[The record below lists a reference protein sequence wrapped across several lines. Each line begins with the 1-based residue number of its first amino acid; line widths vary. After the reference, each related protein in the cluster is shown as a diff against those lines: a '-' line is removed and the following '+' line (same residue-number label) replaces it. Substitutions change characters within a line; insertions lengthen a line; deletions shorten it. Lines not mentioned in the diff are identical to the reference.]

1 MKSKKEIQAAVAT
14 RLQEIMGVYRPL
26 LPDWVEVH
34 FYPDRGTWDC
44 VSLNLFV
51 EAADPGDVGRDVHD
65 LTIKQVRTVHKL
77 LHHLKREFPGGD
89 GEVFVPGD
97 YLSGGYLDWGSILK
111 FSTVALHT
119 KEQFAQRICDWLGVQ
134 EEVVPTMTSN
144 VHAQDKQAEY
154 PYHMGRQMQHL
165 CVPTKLVNLPD
176 SECLE
181 LLQEFAEYERD
192 DAQLCF
198 FSDGR
203 DKNRCVFVPNNG
215 THGYLV
221 YSSDFWVID
230 IGSTAQLDDAIL
242 DYLIRKGDLA
252 RHIFDDDFLTANL
265 DLKNSTFNIDRSPRN
280 GYYFTSL
287 TTRAHGNVGWDEA
300 SHIDVEEARRLG
312 KIWKDN
318 GPEFKARIETVD
330 EWVMLDLGVDLNK
343 GLAKV
348 FLSRKELQHV

>member
-1 MKSKKEIQAAVAT
+1 
-14 RLQEIMGVYRPL
+14 
-26 LPDWVEVH
+26 
-34 FYPDRGTWDC
+34 
-44 VSLNLFV
+44 
-51 EAADPGDVGRDVHD
+51 
-65 LTIKQVRTVHKL
+65 
-77 LHHLKREFPGGD
+77 LKREFPGGD

-265 DLKNSTFNIDRSPRN
+265 DLKNSTFNID
-280 GYYFTSL
+280 
-287 TTRAHGNVGWDEA
+287 
-300 SHIDVEEARRLG
+300 VEEARRLG